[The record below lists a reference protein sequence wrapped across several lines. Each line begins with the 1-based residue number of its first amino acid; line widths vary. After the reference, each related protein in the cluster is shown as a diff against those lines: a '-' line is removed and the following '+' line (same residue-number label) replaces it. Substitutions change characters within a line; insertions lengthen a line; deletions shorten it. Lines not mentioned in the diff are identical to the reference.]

1 MADLK
6 VSIDYFNDE
15 HRKLF
20 EAYPN
25 ATDIEALI
33 ENRSTISKEE
43 FLAYFMFSEMDNRE
57 GFRNYEELSRK
68 IESRQGLID
77 DYLTFDNN
85 SVQAQVI
92 GASLNNARITER
104 IGVAL
109 GLCIVNK
116 IHGLTQADWEKI
128 PEAPSRG
135 GHPTFDFEIP
145 IASTGSNFIQV
156 ENKGAA
162 VQDNS
167 GKTGT
172 VRNKYKDIL
181 KKKEYLREEE
191 EKLNILIHNNLYYG
205 TIGVLDNRTNS
216 TAKVWLVDPP
226 AFNIEMEPRKYKLVS
241 RLTYYLEEFKEIG
254 LRPKI
259 LESLENRINEIIG
272 SKDYKALDN
281 KSIDE
286 NYPAKGSFYLFM
298 EGNNNLALVDTNEAF
313 GRVFLIER
321 KQRTVPYLIA
331 FPKALMRII
340 IKQNFEQILN
350 YKYEPD
356 FMRENVQVL
365 MRFTKS
371 DMLERNISDV
381 LKFTFNE
388 KKRSSE
394 AVYFGKVN
402 FSSDGKIFG
411 VLDNGQ

>member
-15 HRKLF
+15 HQKLF

-25 ATDIEALI
+25 AADIEALVI
-33 ENRSTISKEE
+33 NGANISKEE
-43 FLAYFMFSEMDNRE
+43 FLGYMMFKDQLDRVGHKTYN
-57 GFRNYEELSRK
+57 ELSAR
-68 IESRQGLID
+68 IQHRLGDID
-77 DYLTFDNN
+77 DYLTFGNG
-85 SVQAQVI
+85 SVQAQII
-92 GASLNNARITER
+92 GGDLHQTGLTER
-104 IGVAL
+104 VGIAL
-109 GLCIVNK
+109 GLCVVNQ

-128 PEAPSRG
+128 PEAPGRG

-145 IASTGSNFIQV
+145 VASTGSNFIQA
-156 ENKGAA
+156 ENKGSA

-167 GKTGT
+167 DQRGT
-172 VRNKYKDIL
+172 VDSHYKGIL
-181 KKKEYLREEE
+181 RKKKYLRGEEA
-191 EKLNILIHNNLYYG
+191 KLNIPLHDNLYYG
-205 TIGVLDNRTNS
+205 TIGVLDNQTNS

-226 AFNIEMEPRKYKLVS
+226 AFNIEMGPRKYKLVS

-254 LRPKI
+254 LKTKI
-259 LESLENRINEIIG
+259 LEALENRIKEIIA
-272 SKDYKALDN
+272 SKDYSSFDN
-281 KSIDE
+281 KSLDD
-286 NYPAKGSFYLFM
+286 NYPAQGTYYLYM
-298 EGNNNLALVDTNEAF
+298 EGNNSLALVDTNEAF

-350 YKYEPD
+350 YKYDPD

-365 MRFTKS
+365 MRFTKG
-371 DMLERNISDV
+371 DMLERNISEV

-394 AVYFGKVN
+394 AVYFGKLN

-411 VLDNGQ
+411 MLDNER